1 GQQFIKASTCAWRWQ
16 RRQVCRICDAVLL
29 YLRILCR
36 CRHLSAPAQ
45 TSDLSG
51 SNSSV
56 LEFASRKSS
65 YLYIHMN
72 GHEAFRFATPC
83 VPQSIESTL
92 KKAGLTASIRYFF
105 QIPRDSMTSISK
117 YSNPSTTSIPSALDN
132 AVRSRKVKPRHTI
145 VTPSFGAGLT

>member
-1 GQQFIKASTCAWRWQ
+1 MIQMILQACNTEDNS
-16 RRQVCRICDAVLL
+16 LL
-29 YLRILCR
+29 KLRLVHGDGNGG
-36 CRHLSAPAQ
+36 RHLSAPAQ

-117 YSNPSTTSIPSALDN
+117 YSNLSTTSIPSALDN
-132 AVRSRKVKPRHTI
+132 AVRSGKVKPRHTI

>member
-1 GQQFIKASTCAWRWQ
+1 ACNTEDNS
-16 RRQVCRICDAVLL
+16 LL
-29 YLRILCR
+29 KLRLVHGDGNGG
-36 CRHLSAPAQ
+36 RHLSAPAQ

-105 QIPRDSMTSISK
+105 QIPRDIMTSISK
-117 YSNPSTTSIPSALDN
+117 YSNPSTTSIPSTLDN
-132 AVRSRKVKPRHTI
+132 AVRSGKVKPSHTI